1 MQLDRTPGLPQ
12 ALQRWLLA
20 LLLALACPF
29 AAQADALDG
38 TLEVRSAYVTV
49 DNGVYLLSARATYP
63 MNDDIRG
70 ALTDGVT
77 LRFDFEA
84 LVQKQRRYWTNATVV
99 DLTLRRELSWH
110 AVTER
115 FVVRDTER
123 GELGSF
129 PTLDQALTAIGTF
142 DNWPVTL
149 EAQLEPEASYEISVR
164 ASVRRGSLPDAL
176 RSLVFWS
183 DSWHRASDWYSWS
196 LPR

>member
-1 MQLDRTPGLPQ
+1 MQLDRTPGLPH

-29 AAQADALDG
+29 AALADALDG

-49 DNGVYLLSARATYP
+49 DNGVYQLSARATYP

-99 DLTLRRELSWH
+99 DLTLRRKLSWH

>member
-1 MQLDRTPGLPQ
+1 MQLDRTPGLPH

-20 LLLALACPF
+20 LLLVLACPF

-129 PTLDQALTAIGTF
+129 PTLDQALTAIGSVDT
-142 DNWPVTL
+142 WPVVV